1 MPPPPPLPPFN
12 LSDSGNGML
21 RTIHNLHNF
30 VMLEKPVRC
39 MVLLANSIIFH
50 KRFTRK
56 IIMFGFKVLVFF
68 FDNFFEK

>member
-1 MPPPPPLPPFN
+1 
-12 LSDSGNGML
+12 
-21 RTIHNLHNF
+21 
-30 VMLEKPVRC
+30 MLEKPVRC